1 MFQRFKYQY
10 RLRGVKNMPDQAQVR
25 SDVPVRRYEY
35 EDTSVIV
42 ADLGPVADDVSV
54 EVLEDVAIVVL
65 ARPEGDAQF
74 EIDLPEEGVS
84 NTFITN
90 GVLTF
95 EVNES

>member
-1 MFQRFKYQY
+1 
-10 RLRGVKNMPDQAQVR
+10 MPDQAQVR

-35 EDTSVIV
+35 EDDTMIV
-42 ADLGPVADDVSV
+42 ADLGAVAEDVSV
-54 EVLEDVAIVVL
+54 EVLEDVAIVVI
-65 ARPEGDAQF
+65 AHPEGDAQF
-74 EIDLPEEGVS
+74 EIELPEQGVS